1 MHELDGPEAYYLVQ
15 TAQQVGAAGEPPHI
29 LRPPVAH
36 AASEAPDR
44 PPRAQAA

>member
-1 MHELDGPEAYYLVQ
+1 MHELDGPEELSLVQ

-29 LRPPVAH
+29 FAPPVAH

-44 PPRAQAA
+44 PPRAQAS